1 MNPTQPNGP
10 QPHAPASPAPPPG
23 PPAPPHHKG
32 HPGTIIVWI
41 IALVVIVGFA
51 SWVLRRIYAP
61 APIAKTDDARVAVHY
76 TSIAPRVAA
85 PVVEVLVTDNQVV
98 HKGDPI
104 VRLDPT
110 DYQVAVDAAEAVLI
124 RDRSRIQ
131 DVAAA
136 LKKQPSL
143 VTQEAARIPGIEARI
158 TFARQNLA
166 RYQNLA
172 DTGAGTVQSRQQS
185 EAELKQGVAELD
197 AAKASVQAAQRQL
210 AVFQAEQTSTA
221 EQVKVDEKALEQ
233 AKLNLEYTVV
243 RAPMDGTIGQLSVQL
258 GDYANVGSPLMSLVP
273 LRDVFIESNYLE
285 TELNHVLPGQK
296 VLIHLDTY
304 NVDLQGVVDSIAP
317 ASGATYSAIP
327 PENATGNFTKI
338 VQRLTVKTRV
348 LPNQP
353 LANLLRVG
361 MNVETS
367 IDTKLVDVVA
377 AQQRGGANAAP
388 VTNR

>member
-1 MNPTQPNGP
+1 MNPSQPNGP
-10 QPHAPASPAPPPG
+10 HPPAQQATPPGSPATS
-23 PPAPPHHKG
+23 HRKG

-41 IALVVIVGFA
+41 IALIMIAAFA
-51 SWVLRRIYAP
+51 FWVLKLIYAP

-85 PVVEVLVTDNQVV
+85 PIVAVLVTDNQTV
-98 HKGDPI
+98 HAGDPI
-104 VRLDPT
+104 VQLDPK
-110 DYQVAVDAAEAVLI
+110 DYEVAVATAEAVLN

-143 VTQEAARIPGIEARI
+143 VIAEQARIPGIEAKI
-158 TFARQNLA
+158 TFAKQNLA

-172 DTGAGTVQSRQQS
+172 DTGAGTVQNRQQS
-185 EAELKQGVAELD
+185 EAELKQGQSELD
-197 AAKASVQAAQRQL
+197 AAKASVQAAQRQMT
-210 AVFQAEQTSTA
+210 VFQAEQASTA

-233 AKLNLEYTVV
+233 AKLNLSYTVV

-258 GDYANVGSPLMSLVP
+258 GDYANVGTPLMSLVP
-273 LRDVFIESNYLE
+273 LHDVFIESNYLE
-285 TELNHVLPGQK
+285 TELRHVLPGQK
-296 VLIHLDTY
+296 VLIHLDAY
-304 NVDLQGVVDSIAP
+304 NIDLQGVVDSIAP

-353 LANLLRVG
+353 LAKLLRVG

-377 AQQRGGANAAP
+377 AQQRGGDSATP